1 MNRRPDR
8 AEAAEYYF
16 KYIDRVLDGDIR
28 DLLETQ
34 GRVTL
39 ATLEQIS
46 EDQASHRYAD
56 GKWSVRQVLG
66 HVNDCE
72 RLFVARAFWF
82 ARGFDSPLPSFDQDI
97 AMRASGADERSW
109 ASHVAEFRSVR
120 AASNAFFRHL
130 PADAWNCRGTASG
143 NVFSVRALAYV
154 AAGHELHHL
163 ALLKERYLGNHA

>member
-8 AEAAEYYF
+8 TEAVEYYF
-16 KYIDRVLDGDIR
+16 KYIDQVPGGDIR
-28 DLLETQ
+28 DILEAQ
-34 GRVTL
+34 GRETL

-46 EDQASHRYAD
+46 EERASHRYAD
-56 GKWSVRQVLG
+56 GKWDIRQVLG

-82 ARGFDSPLPSFDQDI
+82 ARGFDSPLPSFDQNT
-97 AMRASGADERSW
+97 AMLASGADERSW

-120 AASNAFFRHL
+120 AASNSFFRHL
-130 PADAWNCRGTASG
+130 PAGAWDCRGTASD

-154 AAGHELHHL
+154 TAGHELHHL
-163 ALLKERYLGNHA
+163 ALLRDRYLNILA